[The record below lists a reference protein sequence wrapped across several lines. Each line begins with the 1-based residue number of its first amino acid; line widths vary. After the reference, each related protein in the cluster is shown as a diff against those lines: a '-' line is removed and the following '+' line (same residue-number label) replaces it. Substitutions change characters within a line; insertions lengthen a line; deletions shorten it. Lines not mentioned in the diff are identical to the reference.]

1 MARIWH
7 GLAQLKPVLPLSAG
21 ALFRLWLSSGAMT
34 GVMKRRDLLLGGLA
48 TGAALAL
55 PGRALAH
62 GLQTLGDEFDKAF
75 GVAPG
80 PAEVAP
86 PPVPALPTEVVPNP
100 AYDRKILTIAAR
112 ERDRAGAKLWRTDIV
127 GVADF
132 ARPSTLPRLHF
143 ANLENGTIRSF
154 YVAHGRGSDPE
165 HSGFLQNFSSA
176 IGSEATSRGAY
187 LTAEWYSG
195 KYGTSIRLLGL
206 ENDNSTALERAI
218 VMHPAWYADPS
229 MVAKQGKL
237 GRSEGCFA
245 MGPEQFNEALWHLSG
260 GRLLYADRIGDA

>member
-1 MARIWH
+1 
-7 GLAQLKPVLPLSAG
+7 
-21 ALFRLWLSSGAMT
+21 
-34 GVMKRRDLLLGGLA
+34 MKRRDLLLGGLA

-62 GLQTLGDEFDKAF
+62 GLQTLGDEFDKTF
-75 GVAPG
+75 GMAPG
-80 PAEVAP
+80 PDPLAP
-86 PPVPALPTEVVPNP
+86 PPAPALPTEVVPNP
-100 AYDRKILTIAAR
+100 AYDRKILALAAR
-112 ERDRAGAKLWRTDIV
+112 EVERAGTRVWRKDIV

-154 YVAHGRGSDPE
+154 HVAHGRGSDPE
-165 HSGFLQNFSSA
+165 HSGFLQSFSGA
-176 IGSEATSRGAY
+176 VGSEATSRGAY
-187 LTAEWYSG
+187 LTAEWYNG

-206 ENDNSTALERAI
+206 DNDNSTALERAI
-218 VMHPAWYADPS
+218 VMHPAWYADPG